1 MRRSTDLWFMLP
13 IVALLTVSCA
23 APTPAT
29 PGSATPGDASGRPL
43 AVKRIT
49 LGMEVEPDFRPSAPG
64 TARFVSLLVHSGL
77 AELGDQRARRP
88 MLAEAVPSLENGLW
102 KLLPGGRMETTWRL
116 REGTRWH
123 DGALLTA
130 EDLLFSLQVG
140 RDREM
145 SAFNSEA
152 FASIEEARAPDSR
165 TLAITWKEPF
175 VDADGVLAARLNTLL
190 PKHLLENAYQSD
202 KASFLDLPYWTSEFV
217 GAGPYR
223 LREWLPGLGMQL
235 QANDDFV
242 LGRPKID
249 EIEVKFIP
257 DANTLTASLLAGTV
271 DVTGN
276 VGSIDLGVQLRDRWH
291 DGTVPFNFGSDNWAA
306 LYPQFIEPRPAVV
319 ADVQFRRALAYG
331 IDRQEIVD
339 TLAASL
345 SPVPHTFL
353 SPNQAAYRDI
363 EAAVTRYDYD
373 PRKAAQMLE
382 ASGYRKGADG
392 AYRDEA
398 NRRLELEVHSQ
409 PQEATFKLASAIA
422 DYWQRLGVDATAV
435 RMTPQQFQDTQYL
448 STFPG
453 FLVFAGPDDVNG
465 LRFLHS
471 SQTRLPSNNFRI
483 PGPGNRSRYMNP
495 EFDGLLETYFKTVP
509 LPERTQALGQVIRH
523 MADQVTAVGLYYNPI
538 PGAVSNRVMN
548 VSNEWP
554 QIFITWNAHE
564 WDVRS

>member
-1 MRRSTDLWFMLP
+1 MRRSTCFWFISLV
-13 IVALLTVSCA
+13 VALLTVTCA
-23 APTPAT
+23 APAPAT
-29 PGSATPGDASGRPL
+29 PGGATGGDVPGRPL

-49 LGMEVEPDFRPSAPG
+49 LGMELEPDIRPNAPG
-64 TARFVSLLVHSGL
+64 TARFVALLVHTGL
-77 AELGDQRARRP
+77 TELGDQRARRP
-88 MLAEAVPSLENGLW
+88 LLAEAVPSLENGLW
-102 KLLPGGRMETTWRL
+102 KLLPDGRMETTWRL
-116 REGTRWH
+116 REGTLWH
-123 DGALLTA
+123 DGAPLTA

-152 FASIEEARAPDSR
+152 YASIEEARAPDPR
-165 TLAITWKEPF
+165 TLTITWKQPF
-175 VDADGVLAARLNTLL
+175 VDADGVLAARLSFLL

-202 KASFLDLPYWTSEFV
+202 KASLLDLPYWTSEFV

-223 LREWLPGLGMQL
+223 LREWVPGIGML
-235 QANDDFV
+235 LDANDEFV
-242 LGRPKID
+242 LGRPRID
-249 EIEVKFIP
+249 EIDVKFIP
-257 DANTLTASLLAGTV
+257 DANTLTANLLAGTV

-276 VGSIDLGVQLRDRWH
+276 VGSIDLGVQLRDQWRG
-291 DGTVPFNFGSDNWAA
+291 GTVLFNYGSDNWAG
-306 LYPQFIEPRPAVV
+306 LYPQFVEPRPAVV
-319 ADVQFRRALAYG
+319 ADVQFRRALAHA

-339 TLAASL
+339 TLVAGL

-363 EAAVTRYDYD
+363 EAAVARYDYD
-373 PRKAAQMLE
+373 PRTAAQMLE
-382 ASGYRKGADG
+382 ASGYRKGTDG

-435 RMTPQQFQDTQYL
+435 RISPQQFQDPQYVA
-448 STFPG
+448 TFPA

-471 SQTRLPSNNFRI
+471 SQTRLPSNSFRI
-483 PGPGNRSRYMNP
+483 PGPGNRSRYINP
-495 EFDGLLETYFKTVP
+495 EFDALLETYFKTVP
-509 LPERTQALGQVIRH
+509 VPERTQALGQVIRH
-523 MADQVTAVGLYYNPI
+523 MADQVTVVGLYYNPI
-538 PGAVSNRVMN
+538 PGGISNRVVN
-548 VSNEWP
+548 VSKEWP
-554 QIFITWNAHE
+554 QVFITWNAHE